1 MDHQETLRLDR
12 VRIAHRIHDLLLL
25 ELGEDMDVSLMLG
38 PPEYAR
44 AVLSLCR
51 SCGSAELTGLV
62 EQFLRASQM
71 ALRARSAQP
80 LRDPGPDLGPASD
93 WAPHLPPLGLPDS
106 WGEASGG
113 IPR

>member
-1 MDHQETLRLDR
+1 MDSNDNLRHHR

-51 SCGSAELTGLV
+51 SCGSAELTRLV
-62 EQFLRASQM
+62 EQFLLASDQ
-71 ALRARSAQP
+71 ATRLQRP
-80 LRDPGPDLGPASD
+80 LTPPDFGSPSD
-93 WAPHLPPLGLPDS
+93 WAPHLPPLLES
-106 WGEASGG
+106 LGEGAAGT
-113 IPR
+113 PR